1 MAEEKIINKDLEK
14 KEVVK
19 EVKPEVSVLEASL
32 SEVAKPKAKS
42 TNTSVPKNK
51 SKKNS
56 SKFVKKGAAHVL
68 ATYNNTIITFTDVS
82 GNVIAW
88 SSAGKCGFKGP
99 KKATPFAASIIVEDA
114 SNRAKEKG
122 LEEIVIYVKGVGLGR
137 DSAVRAL
144 NTNGFT
150 ITNIK
155 DITPTPHNGCRKRK
169 PRRV

>member
-1 MAEEKIINKDLEK
+1 MSEEKVINKDLEK
-14 KEVVK
+14 KEVLEEK
-19 EVKPEVSVLEASL
+19 ESEKSVLDSTL
-32 SEVAKPKAKS
+32 SDVSKSKAKS
-42 TNTSVPKNK
+42 TTVPKNK
-51 SKKNS
+51 KKKAS
-56 SKFVKKGAAHVL
+56 SKFIKKGAAHVL
-68 ATYNNTIITFTDVS
+68 ATYNNTIITFTDVN

-114 SNRAKEKG
+114 SSRAKERG
-122 LEEIVIYVKGVGLGR
+122 LEEIVVYVKGVGLGR

>member
-1 MAEEKIINKDLEK
+1 MSEEKIINKDLEN
-14 KEVVK
+14 KEVVLEK
-19 EVKPEVSVLEASL
+19 KSEVSVLESSL
-32 SEVAKPKAKS
+32 SEISKPKAK
-42 TNTSVPKNK
+42 NVVVPKNK
-51 SKKNS
+51 KKKSS

-68 ATYNNTIITFTDVS
+68 ATYNNTIITFTDTL
-82 GNVIAW
+82 GNVISW

-114 SNRAKEKG
+114 ANRAKEKG
-122 LEEIVIYVKGVGLGR
+122 LEEIIVYVKGVGLGR

>member
-1 MAEEKIINKDLEK
+1 MAEEKNINKDLEK
-14 KEVVK
+14 KEVVEDK
-19 EVKPEVSVLEASL
+19 KSEVSVLEASL
-32 SEVAKPKAKS
+32 SEVSKPKAKNI
-42 TNTSVPKNK
+42 TVPKNK
-51 SKKNS
+51 NKKTS

-99 KKATPFAASIIVEDA
+99 KKSTPFAASIIVEDA
-114 SNRAKEKG
+114 SSRAKEKG

-144 NTNGFT
+144 NANGFT

>member
-1 MAEEKIINKDLEK
+1 MAEEKVINKDLEK
-14 KEVVK
+14 KEVLGEK
-19 EVKPEVSVLEASL
+19 EPEVSVLDS
-32 SEVAKPKAKS
+32 SISDVSKS
-42 TNTSVPKNK
+42 KSKNTSVPKNK
-51 SKKNS
+51 KKNVT
-56 SKFVKKGAAHVL
+56 SKFVKKGAVHVL
-68 ATYNNTIITFTDVS
+68 ATYNNTIVTFTDMN
-82 GNVIAW
+82 GNVISW

-114 SNRAKEKG
+114 SSRAKERG
-122 LEEIVIYVKGVGLGR
+122 LEEVIVYVKGVGLGR

-155 DITPTPHNGCRKRK
+155 DVTPTPHNGCRKRK

>member
-1 MAEEKIINKDLEK
+1 MPEEKVINKDSEN
-14 KEVVK
+14 KEV
-19 EVKPEVSVLEASL
+19 LEESKSQEPILDSSL
-32 SEVAKPKAKS
+32 SDVSKTKTK
-42 TNTSVPKNK
+42 NTTVPKNK
-51 SKKNS
+51 KKKV
-56 SKFVKKGAAHVL
+56 SKFIKKGAVHVL
-68 ATYNNTIITFTDVS
+68 ATYNNTIITFTDIN

-114 SNRAKEKG
+114 SSRAKDRG
-122 LEEIVIYVKGVGLGR
+122 LEEVIVYVKGVGLGR
-137 DSAVRAL
+137 DSAIRAL

>member
-1 MAEEKIINKDLEK
+1 MSEEKVINKDLEK
-14 KEVVK
+14 KEVLEEK
-19 EVKPEVSVLEASL
+19 ESEKSVLDSTL
-32 SEVAKPKAKS
+32 SDVSKSKAKS
-42 TNTSVPKNK
+42 TTVPKNK
-51 SKKNS
+51 KKKSS
-56 SKFVKKGAAHVL
+56 SKFIKKGAAHVL
-68 ATYNNTIITFTDVS
+68 ATYNNTIITFTDVN

-114 SNRAKEKG
+114 ANRAKERG
-122 LEEIVIYVKGVGLGR
+122 LEEIVVYVKGVGLGR

>member
-1 MAEEKIINKDLEK
+1 MSEEKIINKDLEK
-14 KEVVK
+14 KEIIEEK
-19 EVKPEVSVLEASL
+19 ESTVSVLDSTL
-32 SEVAKPKAKS
+32 SDVSKPKVKS
-42 TNTSVPKNK
+42 VAIPKNK
-51 SKKNS
+51 NKKS
-56 SKFVKKGAAHVL
+56 SSNKFIKKGAAHVL

-82 GNVIAW
+82 GNVISW

-114 SNRAKEKG
+114 ANRAKEKG
-122 LEEIVIYVKGVGLGR
+122 LEEIIVYVKGVGLGR